1 MSPIDWVILI
11 CTLATIVIY
20 GVYKTYGAKNMNG
33 YLLGDQ
39 QAKWWTVGLSVMAT
53 QASAITFLSTPGQ
66 AYHSGMGFVQFYFGL
81 PIAMVIICVS
91 FIPIYHKLKVYT
103 AYEFLESRFDLKTR
117 SLTAILFLIQRGLG
131 AGITIFAPA
140 IILSTILK
148 WNLNATILIIGTL
161 VIIYTVLGGTRA
173 VNVTQKQQMII
184 IMIGMIITFFTILNL
199 LPADI
204 TFSNALQIAGAG
216 DKLDILD
223 FSFDLENK
231 YTVWTGLTGGVFLML
246 SYFGTDQSQ
255 VARYLSGKSIKES
268 RLGLIFNGLVKVPM
282 QFFILLVGVMVFVF
296 YQFNQA
302 PIFFNK
308 VGVEKVMQS
317 EYKED
322 FQQIQKDYDQNYQV
336 KKELQLSYASAIN
349 TENASEVERLS
360 GEIKKLHTEE
370 LVLRD
375 ATKELIKKADSNIE
389 TNDRDYVFINF
400 ILNQLPRGLIGLL
413 LAAILSA
420 AMSSC
425 ASELNALGSTTSVD
439 IYKRSLAPGKD
450 EEHYVNASKWLT
462 LLWGVIAIMFAAW
475 GTLFENLIQLV
486 NIIGSLF
493 YGAILGVFVVAFY
506 IRWIKGNAVFIS
518 TLISEA
524 IVIYIYYLDIVPYL
538 WLNLIGCV
546 LVLVIAA
553 LLQALLPMNLANK
566 TILNNVSHHGADN
579 IK

>member
-20 GVYKTYGAKNMNG
+20 GVYKTYGAKNMNR

-173 VNVTQKQQMII
+173 VNVTQKQQMTI

-282 QFFILLVGVMVFVF
+282 QFFILLIGVMVFVF

-302 PIFFNK
+302 PIFFNE
-308 VGVEKVMQS
+308 VGVEKIMES
-317 EYKED
+317 EFKED
-322 FQQIQKDYDQNYQV
+322 FDRIQKDYNQNYQV
-336 KKELQLSYASAIN
+336 KKVLQLSFASAIN
-349 TENASEVERLS
+349 TENVSEVERLS

-370 LVLRD
+370 LALRD
-375 ATKELIKKADSNIE
+375 ATKELIKKADSSIE

-413 LAAILSA
+413 LAVILSA

-462 LLWGVIAIMFAAW
+462 LIWGVIAIMFAAW

-493 YGAILGVFVVAFY
+493 YGTILGVFIVAFY
-506 IRWIKGNAVFIS
+506 IKCIKGNAVFIS
-518 TLISEA
+518 ALISEA
-524 IVIYIYYLDIVPYL
+524 IVIYIYFLDVVPYL

-566 TILNNVSHHGADN
+566 TILNNISHPSADN
-579 IK
+579 IE

>member
-1 MSPIDWVILI
+1 MSPIDWSILI
-11 CTLATIVIY
+11 CTLAAIVIY
-20 GVYKTYGAKNMNG
+20 GVYKTYGAKNMDG

-103 AYEFLESRFDLKTR
+103 AYEFLEGRFDLKTR
-117 SLTAILFLIQRGLG
+117 SLTAVLFLIQRGLG

-148 WNLNATILIIGTL
+148 WNLNATILVIGVL

-173 VNVTQKQQMII
+173 VNVTQKQQMTI
-184 IMIGMIITFFTILNL
+184 IMIGMFIAFFTILNL

-204 TFSNALQIAGAG
+204 SFSNALQIAGAG

-223 FSFDLENK
+223 FSFDLDNK

-255 VARYLSGKSIKES
+255 VARYLSGKSVRES
-268 RLGLIFNGLVKVPM
+268 RLGLIFNGLIKVPM

-302 PIFFNK
+302 PIFFNEL
-308 VGVEKVMQS
+308 GIEKVMES
-317 EYKED
+317 EYKEE
-322 FQQIQKDYDQNYQV
+322 FEKIQKDYDLNYRQ
-336 KKELQLSYASAIN
+336 KSEMQLAYASAIN
-349 TENASEVERLS
+349 SDNSIEAERLS
-360 GEIKKLHTEE
+360 GEIKKLHTAE
-370 LVLRD
+370 LALRNN
-375 ATKELIKKADSNIE
+375 TKELIVKIDNKIE
-389 TNDRDYVFINF
+389 TNDKDYVFIHF

-413 LAAILSA
+413 LAVILSA

-439 IYKRSLAPGKD
+439 IYKRSLAPGRS
-450 EEHYVNASKWLT
+450 EEHYVKASKWLT

-493 YGAILGVFVVAFY
+493 YGTILGVFIVAFY
-506 IRWIKGNAVFIS
+506 LKWIKGNAVFIS
-518 TLISEA
+518 ALISEA
-524 IVIYIYYLDIVPYL
+524 IVIYIYYLDVIPYL
-538 WLNLIGCV
+538 WLNLVGCV
-546 LVLVIAA
+546 LVVIIATM
-553 LLQALLPMNLANK
+553 LQAVMGNK
-566 TILNNVSHHGADN
+566 EMELS
-579 IK
+579 K

>member
-148 WNLNATILIIGTL
+148 WNLSATILIIGTL

-173 VNVTQKQQMII
+173 VNVTQKQQMTI

-282 QFFILLVGVMVFVF
+282 QFFILLIGVMVFVF

-302 PIFFNK
+302 PIFFNE

-349 TENASEVERLS
+349 TENASEIERLS

-375 ATKELIKKADSNIE
+375 ATKELIKKADSSIE

-413 LAAILSA
+413 LAVILSA

-506 IRWIKGNAVFIS
+506 IKWIKGNAVFIS
-518 TLISEA
+518 ALISEA
-524 IVIYIYYLDIVPYL
+524 IVIYIYFLDIVPYL

-566 TILNNVSHHGADN
+566 TILNNISHPSADN
-579 IK
+579 IE

>member
-20 GVYKTYGAKNMNG
+20 GVYKTYCARNMNR

-173 VNVTQKQQMII
+173 VNVTQKQQMTI

-268 RLGLIFNGLVKVPM
+268 QLGLIFNGLVKVPM
-282 QFFILLVGVMVFVF
+282 QFFILLIGVMVFVF

-302 PIFFNK
+302 PIFFNE
-308 VGVEKVMQS
+308 VGVEKIMES
-317 EYKED
+317 EFKED
-322 FQQIQKDYDQNYQV
+322 FEQLQKDYNQNYQV
-336 KKELQLSYASAIN
+336 KKVLQLSYSSSIN
-349 TENASEVERLS
+349 TDNVSEVERLS

-370 LVLRD
+370 LALRD
-375 ATKELIKKADSNIE
+375 ATKELIKKADSSIE

-413 LAAILSA
+413 LAVILSA

-493 YGAILGVFVVAFY
+493 YGTILGVFIVAFY
-506 IRWIKGNAVFIS
+506 IKCIKGNAVFIS
-518 TLISEA
+518 ALISEA
-524 IVIYIYYLDIVPYL
+524 IVIYIYFLDVVPYL

-566 TILNNVSHHGADN
+566 TILNNISHPSADN
-579 IK
+579 IE

>member
-1 MSPIDWVILI
+1 MSPIDWSILI
-11 CTLATIVIY
+11 STLAAIVIY
-20 GVYKTYGAKNMNG
+20 GVYKTYGAKNMDG

-103 AYEFLESRFDLKTR
+103 AYEFLEGRFDLKTR
-117 SLTAILFLIQRGLG
+117 SLTAILFLVQRGLG

-148 WNLNATILIIGTL
+148 WNLNATILVIGFL

-173 VNVTQKQQMII
+173 VNVTQKQQMTI
-184 IMIGMIITFFTILNL
+184 IMIGMFIAFFTILNL
-199 LPADI
+199 LPQDI

-216 DKLDILD
+216 DKLNILD

-255 VARYLSGKSIKES
+255 VARYLSGKSVRES

-296 YQFNQA
+296 YQFNKA
-302 PIFFNK
+302 PIFFNS

-322 FQQIQKDYDQNYQV
+322 FEQILNDYDVNYEEKSKLQLAYADAINDD
-336 KKELQLSYASAIN
+336 KNIEAKELSSA
-349 TENASEVERLS
+349 
-360 GEIKKLHTEE
+360 IKKLHSEE
-370 LVLRD
+370 LELRN
-375 ATKELIKKADSNIE
+375 ASKQIISKVDSTIE
-389 TNDRDYVFINF
+389 TNDKDYVFIHF
-400 ILNQLPRGLIGLL
+400 ILTQLPRGLIGLL
-413 LAAILSA
+413 LAVILSA

-439 IYKRSLAPGKD
+439 IYRRSLVRGRD
-450 EEHYVNASKWLT
+450 EKHYVKASKWLT
-462 LLWGVIAIMFAAW
+462 LLWGLIAIAFATW

-493 YGAILGVFVVAFY
+493 YGTILGVFIVAFY
-506 IRWIKGNAVFIS
+506 LKWIKGNAVFIS
-518 TLISEA
+518 AILSEI
-524 IVIYIYYLDIVPYL
+524 IVIFIYSMDMIPYL
-538 WLNLIGCV
+538 WLNLVGCV
-546 LVLVIAA
+546 LVVIFAI
-553 LLQALLPMNLANK
+553 LLQSTLFVNNK
-566 TILNNVSHHGADN
+566 SKPI
-579 IK
+579 

>member
-1 MSPIDWVILI
+1 MSPIDWSILI

-20 GVYKTYGAKNMNG
+20 GVYKTYGAKNMDG

-103 AYEFLESRFDLKTR
+103 AYEFLEGRFDLKTR

-148 WNLNATILIIGTL
+148 WNLNATILVIGIL

-173 VNVTQKQQMII
+173 VNVTQKQQMTI
-184 IMIGMIITFFTILNL
+184 IMIGMFIAFFTILNL
-199 LPADI
+199 LPQDI

-216 DKLDILD
+216 DKLNILD

-255 VARYLSGKSIKES
+255 VARYLSGKSIRES

-302 PIFFNK
+302 PIFFNN
-308 VGVEKVMQS
+308 VGVETVLQS

-322 FQQIQKDYDQNYQV
+322 FEKIQKNYDLNYEE
-336 KKELQLSYASAIN
+336 KSKLQLAYASAIN
-349 TENASEVERLS
+349 ADNSTEAERLS
-360 GEIKKLHTEE
+360 GAIKKLHSEE
-370 LVLRD
+370 LDLRD
-375 ATKELIKKADSNIE
+375 ASKVLIAKADATIE
-389 TNDRDYVFINF
+389 TNDKDYVFIHF

-413 LAAILSA
+413 LAVILSA

-439 IYKRSLAPGKD
+439 IYKRSLAPGRD
-450 EEHYVNASKWLT
+450 EKHYVQASKWLT
-462 LLWGVIAIMFAAW
+462 LLWGLIAIAFATW

-493 YGAILGVFVVAFY
+493 YGTILGVFIVAFY
-506 IRWIKGNAVFIS
+506 LKWIKGNAVFLS
-518 TLISEA
+518 ALVSEA
-524 IVIYIYYLDIVPYL
+524 IVIFIYYLDVVPYL

-546 LVLVIAA
+546 LVVVIAS
-553 LLQALLPMNLANK
+553 LLQGLIFKNK
-566 TILNNVSHHGADN
+566 EIAY
-579 IK
+579 